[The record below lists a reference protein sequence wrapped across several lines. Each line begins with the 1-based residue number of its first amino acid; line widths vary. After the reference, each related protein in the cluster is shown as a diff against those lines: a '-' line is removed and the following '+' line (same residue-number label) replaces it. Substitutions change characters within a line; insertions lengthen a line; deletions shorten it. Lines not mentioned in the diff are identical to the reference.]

1 MNKINCGVPIY
12 DFPVPDWNKSKKQ
25 TFSMTPE
32 KIVIH
37 NTYNSAKAKAEA
49 SYMVG
54 NSNWTSFH
62 TVVDESA
69 IYECIPFNRNA
80 WHAGA
85 TYGNRHY
92 IGIEIARSTGNASDF
107 AKAEENAAKYTAAIL
122 KSKGWGI
129 DRVVTHKYCSGKY
142 CPHKTLDLGW
152 NRFLDKV
159 KKYLGQTPVQVNT
172 NVSRGGYSVRTKTPG
187 DVLNV
192 RMGPGVG
199 YRKVSSYRDGSKIY
213 VEEVVKNI
221 EGTWYK
227 IPRVGYV
234 SARYCVGIA

>member
-1 MNKINCGVPIY
+1 MFQY
-12 DFPVPDWNKSKKQ
+12 
-25 TFSMTPE
+25 
-32 KIVIH
+32 
-37 NTYNSAKAKAEA
+37 
-49 SYMVG
+49 
-54 NSNWTSFH
+54 
-62 TVVDESA
+62 
-69 IYECIPFNRNA
+69 
-80 WHAGA
+80 
-85 TYGNRHY
+85 
-92 IGIEIARSTGNASDF
+92 
-107 AKAEENAAKYTAAIL
+107 
-122 KSKGWGI
+122 
-129 DRVVTHKYCSGKY
+129 
-142 CPHKTLDLGW
+142 TLDLGW

-172 NVSRGGYSVRTKTPG
+172 NISRGGYSVRTKTPG